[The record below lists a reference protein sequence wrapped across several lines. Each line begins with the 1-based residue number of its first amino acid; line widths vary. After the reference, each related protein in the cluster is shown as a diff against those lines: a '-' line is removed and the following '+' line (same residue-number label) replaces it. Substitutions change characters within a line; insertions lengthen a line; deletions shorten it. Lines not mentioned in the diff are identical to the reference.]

1 MAFCKY
7 CGNEIPEGGVCGCP
21 GAQAAAQGQNAAAQ
35 VNNTF
40 DQANNVYG
48 GQPDYGQPQN
58 NGGFNPNELVDKAK
72 KNPVILIGACAGV
85 VVLILLLVFVLGHTG
100 AKGAAKKYANAFAKK
115 GKAKTYFSMTLPKD
129 KISDLKDDDKWDD
142 MVEALNDKKS
152 DRYDDGIRIK
162 IKSVKKGKKL
172 SKTALKGAEAVWKSK
187 GADDPEAKKGY
198 EFKIKVQTK
207 DEDGD
212 KDTDTQKICV
222 VKFKGEGWKVIET
235 SQDALKARG
244 EADDD
249 DDDDYDDYYDFDYD
263 EEDFEDFD
271 W

>member
-72 KNPVILIGACAGV
+72 KNPAILIGACAGV
-85 VVLILLLVFVLGHTG
+85 VVLILLLIFILGNTG
-100 AKGAAKKYANAFAKK
+100 ATGTAKKFAKAATKK
-115 GKAKTYFSMTLPKD
+115 GKAKTYYSLTLPKD
-129 KISDLKDDDKWDD
+129 RINDLKDDDKWDD
-142 MVEALNDKKS
+142 MIESRND
-152 DRYDDGIRIK
+152 DIADFYDDGNK
-162 IKSVKKGKKL
+162 MKVKSVKKGKKL

-198 EFKIKVQTK
+198 EFKIKVQYVED
-207 DEDGD
+207 DE
-212 KDTDTQKICV
+212 KETETMKVCV
-222 VKFKGEGWKVIET
+222 VKFKGEGWKVISM
-235 SQDALKARG
+235 SQDALKDKG
-244 EADDD
+244 E
-249 DDDDYDDYYDFDYD
+249 DDDDYDYDDFYDDLEDELEDYD
-263 EEDFEDFD
+263 